1 MSIAKSYTA
10 HLIGLTAEL
19 VTVEVDIS
27 NGLHALSIVGL
38 GDRAVEEAKD
48 RVSAAIK
55 NSGYTSPK
63 QKNQKVVVS
72 LAPADVRKEGPAF
85 DLAIAMTYLCASG
98 ELSCDLSRTL
108 FLGELS
114 LEGHIQKVSGVLP
127 IACQIRSVGF
137 DRIFIPQANTEE
149 ASLATDVSIYAVS
162 SLAELI
168 QFLTTGHG
176 LEPIRPSI
184 IHSDSGIEDNAL
196 DMSMIRGN
204 DSAKRCL
211 EIAAAG
217 MHNILMYGPP
227 GTGKTMLAQSF
238 PTILPALTREESIEV
253 TSIHSAARLSSG
265 LIRKP
270 PFRAPHHTAS
280 HTAIIGGGSIPR
292 PGEITLAHRGVLF
305 FDEFPEFDRNVI
317 EALRQPLEDHSIT
330 VSRAK
335 GSVQFPA
342 HCIFMASMNPCPC
355 GKRQA
360 GGCTCHQNEIRTY
373 ERKVSG
379 PILDRID
386 IWINVQK
393 VDYARL
399 SARNHRAES
408 SAAIRARV
416 VEARRRQAARFV
428 RKGITKRFNSEM
440 DADDISRIAVM
451 SREAREMLQSSARER
466 GISGRA
472 FHRIIKVAQTI
483 VDLAGEQFIKR
494 AHIMEALQYR
504 QNVDW
509 DTAATDRG
517 MRQRTDSEHRGPRSA
532 REAGRETGHAD
543 IPDNLTLG
551 DALTA

>member
-1 MSIAKSYTA
+1 MTAYNAVMSIAKSYTA
-10 HLIGLTAEL
+10 HLIGLTAGI

-85 DLAIAMTYLCASG
+85 DLAIAVAYLCAAG
-98 ELSCDLSRTL
+98 EISCDISRTL

-114 LEGHIQKVSGVLP
+114 LEGHIQKVSGALP
-127 IACQIRSVGF
+127 IACQIRSLGF
-137 DRIFIPQANTEE
+137 NRVCIPRANAEE
-149 ASLATDVSIYAVS
+149 ASLAADDVSIYAVS

-176 LEPIRPSI
+176 IAPITSAASVPDTDVEDEA
-184 IHSDSGIEDNAL
+184 SD
-196 DMSMIRGN
+196 MCMIRGN

-270 PFRAPHHTAS
+270 PFRAPHHSAS

-317 EALRQPLEDHSIT
+317 EALRQPLEEHSIT

-399 SARNHRAES
+399 AARNHRSEP

-416 VEARRRQAARFV
+416 MEARRRQAARFA
-428 RKGITKRFNSEM
+428 RKGIAKRFNSEM
-440 DADDISRIAVM
+440 DADDISKIAVM
-451 SREAREMLQSSARER
+451 SREARETLQKSARER

-472 FHRIIKVAQTI
+472 FHRIIKVAQTL

-504 QNVDW
+504 QNADW
-509 DTAATDRG
+509 EAAATDRG
-517 MRQRTDSEHRGPRSA
+517 MRQQTDSEHRGLRSA
-532 REAGRETGHAD
+532 RED
-543 IPDNLTLG
+543 PS
-551 DALTA
+551 